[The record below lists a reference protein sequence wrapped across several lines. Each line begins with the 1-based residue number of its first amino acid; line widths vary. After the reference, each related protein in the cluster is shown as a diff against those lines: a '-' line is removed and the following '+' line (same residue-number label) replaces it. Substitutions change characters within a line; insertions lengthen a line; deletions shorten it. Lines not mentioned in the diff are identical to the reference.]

1 LAETAKFCGS
11 GISTTD
17 SRKTSASGLQGTRKA
32 RFQVTVLHCRGCV
45 PKNNSRGVKL
55 KRLLIASA
63 VVLPAA
69 VSQQILAPDI
79 AAAQSPGTNWSGFH
93 FGFSGGGGTGTST
106 QTDNY
111 HPAPATTPT
120 VSTGPTAG
128 PTGPTGP
135 TGSTG
140 PTGPPPPT
148 TTLGDGR
155 YNVGG
160 GLVGAG
166 LGYNWQFQSW
176 VFGLETD
183 LAYASI
189 DGSSQICGIS
199 PHQCGTKLDS
209 LGTARVNLGP
219 SWDRYWLYATG
230 GLAYGQVRAW
240 DSAFGVAGTDTRA
253 GWTAGVGLEAKLT
266 SNWSM
271 KFEYLHVDLG
281 TANQFNIVPGVP
293 ERVSF
298 NADLFRVGVTYQ
310 FNSQPDPAPAR
321 MWTK

>member
-1 LAETAKFCGS
+1 
-11 GISTTD
+11 
-17 SRKTSASGLQGTRKA
+17 
-32 RFQVTVLHCRGCV
+32 V
-45 PKNNSRGVKL
+45 

-63 VVLPAA
+63 VILPAA

-93 FGFSGGGGTGTST
+93 VGFSGGGGTGQSS

-111 HPAPATTPT
+111 HPPTTTTGPT
-120 VSTGPTAG
+120 GPTGPTAAAAPKG

-135 TGSTG
+135 TGPSG
-140 PTGPPPPT
+140 G
-148 TTLGDGR
+148 TLSGFADGK

-160 GLVGAG
+160 ALLGAG
-166 LGYNWQFQSW
+166 LGYNWQYQSW

-183 LAYASI
+183 LAFASI
-189 DGSSQICGIS
+189 DGSSQTCGIS

-209 LGTARVNLGP
+209 LGTLRMNLGP

-230 GLAYGQVRAW
+230 GLAYGEVHAW
-240 DSAFGVAGTDTRA
+240 DSAFGVAGSNMRT
-253 GWTAGVGLEAKLT
+253 GWTAGVGIQAMLMP
-266 SNWSM
+266 NWSV

-281 TANQFNIVPGVP
+281 TATQFDIVANVP
-293 ERVSF
+293 ERVSY
-298 NADLFRVGVTYQ
+298 NADIFRVGVTYQ
-310 FNSQPDPAPAR
+310 FNGQPDPTPPR